1 METDLNRVKQIILG
15 DEYDELLKLRDE
27 INDDGKFAKL
37 VSNII
42 AEALKARAAKD
53 DSISEALSATIDQAI
68 SSSINQDPKKLAQSL
83 YPIMGPAIRKSIS
96 ETMQQMLDN
105 LNQLL
110 EDSVSSQSLRWR
122 FDAWRTGKPYSEIVM
137 LNTLESSVEQV
148 FLIHRETSLLI
159 HHQFSEF
166 ADTRDPDMV
175 SSMFSAIQDFIEDSF
190 STQEGDLLDS
200 LRLGE
205 LNILLTSGPSA
216 VLAVVVRGRI
226 PEGLR
231 NNLSSTLESLHRLK
245 KSELANYS
253 GDPDEFA
260 DIADDLK
267 KLLQVKRKETQQQ
280 KRKPWLAIAAITVTL
295 SLTGYWYYVENQ
307 ATQFRA
313 SLVAT
318 LGEEPGLVVLSSK
331 FDDGILSITLLADP
345 MAKNPAEIVD
355 PTQDGFTVSFSVY
368 SHLSALDEII
378 NRRVSAVL
386 SPSAQVQT
394 DVRSGTLF
402 LNGRVDGD
410 WLAGFNS
417 RWPAITGVNAID
429 ISELEIFYPRREAIA
444 AAVDR
449 LESIQIGF
457 EKGDTAATYD
467 EAFIADLAGQI
478 MQLNS
483 IALEETKRPIKID
496 VVGYTD
502 ETGSDALNQRVGRER
517 AQSLQTALIA
527 AGVANTLLTPYSAF
541 NHPSYD
547 GLAERIVRLIVTV
560 EALD

>member
-1 METDLNRVKQIILG
+1 MESDLNRVKKIILG

-122 FDAWRTGKPYSEIVM
+122 FDAWRTGRPYSEIMM
-137 LNTLESSVEQV
+137 LNTLEYSVEQV

-190 STQEGDLLDS
+190 STQEGDLLDT

-205 LNILLTSGPSA
+205 LSILLTRGPYA

-231 NNLSSTLESLHRLK
+231 NSLSTTLESLHRLK
-245 KSELANYS
+245 KSELANYG
-253 GDPDEFA
+253 GDPDDFA

-267 KLLQVKRKETQQQ
+267 KLLLVQRKEA
-280 KRKPWLAIAAITVTL
+280 KEKGKPWLAMVAITAML
-295 SLTGYWYYVENQ
+295 SLSGYWYYIEDQ
-307 ATQFRA
+307 AAQFRA
-313 SLVAT
+313 SLVS
-318 LGEEPGLVVLSSK
+318 LLSQEPGLVVLSSE
-331 FDDGILSITLLADP
+331 FDDDVLSITLLADP
-345 MAKNPAEIVD
+345 LAKDPSEIVD
-355 PTQDGFTVSFSVY
+355 PIQEGFTVSFSMY
-368 SHLSALDEII
+368 SHLSALDEIVG
-378 NRRVSAVL
+378 RRVTSVL
-386 SPSAQVQT
+386 IPSPQLQT
-394 DVRSGTLF
+394 DVRDGRLF
-402 LNGRVDGD
+402 LSGRVDGD
-410 WLAGFNS
+410 WLAEFNGY
-417 RWPAITGVNAID
+417 WPAITGVNAID
-429 ISELEIFYPRREAIA
+429 ISALNVFYPRREAIA
-444 AAVDR
+444 EAIET
-449 LESIQIGF
+449 LQSIQIDF
-457 EKGDTAATYD
+457 EKGDTAAELDDALIT
-467 EAFIADLAGQI
+467 DLAAQI
-478 MQLNS
+478 MQLNAVA
-483 IALEETKRPIKID
+483 IEETGRPINID
-496 VVGYTD
+496 IVGYTD
-502 ETGSDALNQRVGRER
+502 ETGSEQLNQRVGLER
-517 AQSLQTALIA
+517 ARSVRTALVG
-527 AGVANTLLTPYSAF
+527 AGATSTLLTPYSAF

-547 GLAERIVRLIVTV
+547 GLAERIVRLVVTV
-560 EALD
+560 ESLD